1 MKTFLH
7 YTKEKE
13 LDEGFL
19 GDLGREAAS
28 RTASAAKKAS
38 TSVGNSALASGKK
51 FAKKLPGRL
60 LALAKGVGA
69 GAVSALSATDGK
81 MRDAV
86 GAGIGAY
93 KAERQRQSD
102 KFKGKVSVA
111 QTKLDC
117 QKSVRERQIEVT
129 DLQLEIG
136 AAQRR
141 ISRLKTPDDADEI
154 EALKDRIRDAQ
165 EKIARLRGDEKD
177 EMSIKYEQE
186 RCKQINQA
194 KTPEDIEKVEGER
207 IIARSKKI

>member
-13 LDEGFL
+13 LEEGFL
-19 GDLGREAAS
+19 SDLGREAAS
-28 RTASAAKKAS
+28 RTGKAAKRAI

-93 KAERQRQSD
+93 KGERQRQAD

-117 QKSVRERQIEVT
+117 QKSIRERQVEVT
-129 DLQLEIG
+129 DLQLEIST
-136 AAQRR
+136 AQRR
-141 ISRLKTPDDADEI
+141 ISRLNPASDADEI
-154 EALKDRIRDAQ
+154 DALKDRVKDAQ

-177 EMSIKYEQE
+177 EMSIRYQQE
-186 RCKQINQA
+186 RCKQLNQA
-194 KTPEDIEKVEGER
+194 KTPEDIETAEGER
-207 IIARSKKI
+207 IIARAKKI